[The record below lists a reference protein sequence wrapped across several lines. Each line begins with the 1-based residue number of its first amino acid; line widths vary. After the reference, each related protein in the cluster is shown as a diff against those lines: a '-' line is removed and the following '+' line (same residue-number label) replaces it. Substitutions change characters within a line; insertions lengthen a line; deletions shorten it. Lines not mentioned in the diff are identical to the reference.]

1 MKLISYGF
9 IYKVFLR
16 NGKKLIME
24 QKHIIF
30 VILVLLTLG
39 WIALSYSNIDFGAN
53 EEKILERESYRSSID
68 QTGKRQGRHSGRAP
82 GSSR

>member
-1 MKLISYGF
+1 
-9 IYKVFLR
+9 
-16 NGKKLIME
+16 ME

-53 EEKILERESYRSSID
+53 EEKILERESYRSSLD
-68 QTGKRQGRHSGRAP
+68 QTGKRQGSAIGSGGPIFWSGSRSGRAAP
-82 GSSR
+82 IPTPRLTLD

>member
-1 MKLISYGF
+1 
-9 IYKVFLR
+9 
-16 NGKKLIME
+16 ME

-53 EEKILERESYRSSID
+53 EEKILERESYRSSLD
-68 QTGKRQGRHSGRAP
+68 QTGKSQGSAQDRDRVPENFQSP
-82 GSSR
+82 